1 MRMARAGDRLEK
13 RARKAG
19 ARLRRLLYGGGDS
32 DGRRKKTSVV
42 NPDP

>member
-1 MRMARAGDRLEK
+1 LEERAK
-13 RARKAG
+13 KAS
-19 ARLRRLLYGGGDS
+19 ARLRRLRRGGGDS